1 MVLRRAS
8 AAGRRAVTRPAI
20 IPAGSW
26 PPPKRGLSR
35 IEAANYIGVGT
46 SKFDEMVK
54 DGRMPQPI
62 QIDRRVIWD
71 CHRLDVAFEELSS
84 DGGIN
89 PWDEASAST
98 GSA

>member
-1 MVLRRAS
+1 M
-8 AAGRRAVTRPAI
+8 TRPAI
-20 IPAGSW
+20 IPAGSCSL
-26 PPPKRGLSR
+26 PKRGLSR
-35 IEAANYIGVGT
+35 AEAAHYIGVGT

-71 CHRLDVAFEELSS
+71 CRKLDLAFEELSS
-84 DGGIN
+84 EGDTN

-98 GSA
+98 SGA

>member
-1 MVLRRAS
+1 MA
-8 AAGRRAVTRPAI
+8 RPAI

-26 PPPKRGLSR
+26 PLTKRGLSR
-35 IEAANYIGVGT
+35 IEAANYIGVGA

-71 CHRLDVAFEELSS
+71 CRRLDVAFEELSS
-84 DGGIN
+84 DAGIN